1 MIEKNLFMALKKVSL
16 PLARVRLPIFAA
28 IRVRS
33 LDFVPVLSSNR
44 LSVTP
49 CSANGRFFSKTIRIS
64 LGKKDQFFFQ
74 GEISLTKIV
83 RRAQNHLPQKFGPA
97 HENIGAAA
105 TKRR

>member
-1 MIEKNLFMALKKVSL
+1 LY
-16 PLARVRLPIFAA
+16 FA
-28 IRVRS
+28 
-33 LDFVPVLSSNR
+33 PVLSSNR

-49 CSANGRFFSKTIRIS
+49 YSANGRFFSKTIQIS

-74 GEISLTKIV
+74 GEISLTKVV

-97 HENIGAAA
+97 HENTGAAA